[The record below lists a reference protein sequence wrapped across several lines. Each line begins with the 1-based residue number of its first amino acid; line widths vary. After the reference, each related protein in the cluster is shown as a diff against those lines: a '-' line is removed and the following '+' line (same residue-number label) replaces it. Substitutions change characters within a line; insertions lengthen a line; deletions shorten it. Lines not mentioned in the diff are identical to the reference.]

1 MSEKNPTNKMK
12 PRSGLVTDGME
23 RAPARGMLRAVGFK
37 DEDFAKPQIGVASSW
52 NEITPCNL
60 SLDRLAKASK
70 KGVIEA
76 GGFPMQF
83 GTISVSDGISM
94 GHEGMHFSLVSRE
107 VIADSVEA
115 VMQAERLDGMVTFAG
130 CDKSLPGMMMAAA
143 RLDVASV
150 FVYAGSIMPGKVDG
164 RDVTIIDAF
173 EAVGACARGLISQEE
188 VDKIERAICPGEGA
202 CGGMYTA
209 NTMAAVGE
217 AIGLSLPGSASPPSI
232 DRRRDDYAVKSGAAV
247 VELIRLGITTR
258 QILTKKAF
266 ENAITV
272 VMALGGSTN
281 AVLHLLAI
289 AHEAEVDLT
298 LEDFQRVGAKV
309 PLLGDLKPFGK
320 YVMTDV
326 DKVGGIPVILRA
338 LLDAGLL
345 HGDCLTV
352 TGKTMAENLK
362 DIKPPD
368 PDGEIL
374 RAVKNPMSLGG
385 GITILNGSLTPEG
398 AVCKTAGIEVELFEG
413 PAKVFEREQAAMDAL
428 ENGSIVAGDVV
439 VIRYEGPKGGPG
451 MREMLMITGAI
462 KGAGL
467 GKSVLLLTDGRFS
480 GGTTGLCVGHVSPE
494 AVDGG
499 PIAFVKNG
507 DRVRIDV
514 KNRKLDLLVDE
525 KEMAERRKS
534 FKPLSHKY
542 RRGVLAK
549 YSKLVGSAAKGAV
562 FSQIVIT
569 SVVVVIIERAR

>member
-1 MSEKNPTNKMK
+1 MSDKKPTNKMK

-37 DEDFAKPQIGVASSW
+37 DDDFAKAQIGIASSW

-173 EAVGACARGLISQEE
+173 EAVGACARGLISEEE

-209 NTMAAVGE
+209 NTMAAIGE

-232 DRRRDDYAVKSGAAV
+232 DRRRDDYAIKSGAAV
-247 VELIRLGITTR
+247 VELVRKGITTR

-266 ENAITV
+266 ENAITIL
-272 VMALGGSTN
+272 MALGGSTN

-298 LEDFQRVGAKV
+298 LEDFHRVGSKL

-352 TGKTMAENLK
+352 TGKTMSENLK
-362 DIKPPD
+362 DIRPPD

-374 RAVKNPMSLGG
+374 KAVKDPLSLGG
-385 GITILNGSLTPEG
+385 GITILNGSLTPDG
-398 AVCKTAGIEVELFEG
+398 AVCKTAGVGVDLFEG

-467 GKSVLLLTDGRFS
+467 GKSVLLITDGRFS

-514 KNRKLDLLVDE
+514 KKRTLDLLVDE
-525 KEMAERRKS
+525 SEMTERRKS
-534 FKPLSHKY
+534 FKPLTHKY

-562 FSQIVIT
+562 CD
-569 SVVVVIIERAR
+569 

>member
-1 MSEKNPTNKMK
+1 MSEKNPPNKMK

-37 DEDFAKPQIGVASSW
+37 DEDFAKPQIGIASSW

-107 VIADSVEA
+107 VIADSVET

-130 CDKSLPGMMMAAA
+130 CDKSLPAMMMAAA
-143 RLDVASV
+143 RMDVASV
-150 FVYAGSIMPGKVDG
+150 FVYAGSTMPGKVDG

-173 EAVGACARGLISQEE
+173 EAVGACARGLISQDE

-247 VELIRLGITTR
+247 VELIRKGITTR

-289 AHEAEVDLT
+289 AHEAEVELT
-298 LEDFQRVGAKV
+298 LEDFHRVGAKV

-362 DIKPPD
+362 DITPPD

-374 RAVKNPMSLGG
+374 KAVKDPLSLGG
-385 GITILNGSLTPEG
+385 GITILKGSLTPDG
-398 AVCKTAGIEVELFEG
+398 AVCKTAGVGVDVFEG

-499 PIAFVKNG
+499 PIAFVKTG
-507 DRVRIDV
+507 DKIRIDTV
-514 KNRKLDLLVDE
+514 NRTLDLLVDE
-525 KEMAERRKS
+525 SEMNERKKS
-534 FKPLSHKY
+534 FKPLAHKY

-562 FSQIVIT
+562 CD
-569 SVVVVIIERAR
+569 

>member
-1 MSEKNPTNKMK
+1 MSDKKPTNKMK

-37 DEDFAKPQIGVASSW
+37 DEDFAKAQIGIASSW

-150 FVYAGSIMPGKVDG
+150 FVFAGSIMPGKVDG

-173 EAVGACARGLISQEE
+173 EAVGACARGLISEEE

-209 NTMAAVGE
+209 NTMAAIGE

-232 DRRRDDYAVKSGAAV
+232 DRRRDDYAIKSGAAV
-247 VELIRLGITTR
+247 VELIRQGITTR

-266 ENAITV
+266 ENAITIL
-272 VMALGGSTN
+272 MALGGSTN

-298 LEDFQRVGAKV
+298 LEDFHRVGSKL

-374 RAVKNPMSLGG
+374 KAVKNPLSVGG
-385 GITILNGSLTPEG
+385 GITILNGSLTPDG
-398 AVCKTAGIEVELFEG
+398 AVCKTAGVGVDLFEG

-499 PIAFVKNG
+499 PIAFIKNG

-514 KNRKLDLLVDE
+514 KKRTLDLLVDE
-525 KEMAERRKS
+525 SEMTERRKS
-534 FKPLSHKY
+534 FKPLTHKY

-549 YSKLVGSAAKGAV
+549 YSKLVGSASKGAV
-562 FSQIVIT
+562 CD
-569 SVVVVIIERAR
+569 

>member
-1 MSEKNPTNKMK
+1 MSEKNPPNKMK

-37 DEDFAKPQIGVASSW
+37 DEDFAKPQIGIASSW

-107 VIADSVEA
+107 VIADSVET

-130 CDKSLPGMMMAAA
+130 CDKSLPAMMMAAA
-143 RLDVASV
+143 RMDVASV
-150 FVYAGSIMPGKVDG
+150 FVYAGSTMPGKVDG

-173 EAVGACARGLISQEE
+173 EAVGACARGLISQDE

-247 VELIRLGITTR
+247 VELIRKGITTR

-298 LEDFQRVGAKV
+298 LEDFHRVGSKV

-362 DIKPPD
+362 DITPPD

-374 RAVKNPMSLGG
+374 KAVKDPLSLGG
-385 GITILNGSLTPEG
+385 GITILKGSLTPDG
-398 AVCKTAGIEVELFEG
+398 AVCKTAGVGVDVFEG

-480 GGTTGLCVGHVSPE
+480 GGTTGLCVGHV
-494 AVDGG
+494 
-499 PIAFVKNG
+499 
-507 DRVRIDV
+507 
-514 KNRKLDLLVDE
+514 
-525 KEMAERRKS
+525 
-534 FKPLSHKY
+534 
-542 RRGVLAK
+542 
-549 YSKLVGSAAKGAV
+549 
-562 FSQIVIT
+562 
-569 SVVVVIIERAR
+569 

>member
-1 MSEKNPTNKMK
+1 MSEKNPPNKMK

-23 RAPARGMLRAVGFK
+23 RAPARGMLRAVGMK
-37 DEDFAKPQIGVASSW
+37 DEDFAKPQIGIASSW
-52 NEITPCNL
+52 NEVTPCNL

-70 KGVIEA
+70 KGVKDA

-83 GTISVSDGISM
+83 GTISISDGISM

-107 VIADSVEA
+107 VIADSVET

-143 RLDVASV
+143 RIDVASV
-150 FVYAGSIMPGKVDG
+150 FVYAGSTMPGKVDG

-209 NTMAAVGE
+209 NTMAAIGE

-247 VELIRLGITTR
+247 VELIRQGITTR

-272 VMALGGSTN
+272 LMALGGSTN

-289 AHEAEVDLT
+289 AYEAEVDLT
-298 LEDFQRVGAKV
+298 LEDFHRVGSKV

-320 YVMTDV
+320 YVMTDM
-326 DKVGGIPVILRA
+326 DKVGGVPVILRA

-352 TGKTMAENLK
+352 TGKSMAENLK
-362 DIKPPD
+362 DITPPD

-374 RAVKNPMSLGG
+374 KAVSNPLSLGG
-385 GITILNGSLTPEG
+385 GITILGGSLAPDG
-398 AVCKTAGIEVELFEG
+398 AVSKTAGVGVDFFEG
-413 PAKVFEREQAAMDAL
+413 PAKVFEREQSAMDAL
-428 ENGSIVAGDVV
+428 ESGSIVAGDVV

-480 GGTTGLCVGHVSPE
+480 GGSTGLCVGHVAPE

-507 DRVRIDV
+507 DLVRIDV
-514 KNRKLDLLVDE
+514 KKRTLDLLVDE
-525 KEMAERRKS
+525 KDMAERKKN

-542 RRGVLAK
+542 TRGVLAK

-562 FSQIVIT
+562 CD
-569 SVVVVIIERAR
+569 

>member
-1 MSEKNPTNKMK
+1 MK

-37 DEDFAKPQIGVASSW
+37 DEDFAKPQIGIASSW

-173 EAVGACARGLISQEE
+173 EAVGACARGLITEAE

-209 NTMAAVGE
+209 NTMAAIGE

-232 DRRRDDYAVKSGAAV
+232 DRRRDDYAIKSGAAV
-247 VELIRLGITTR
+247 VELIRKGITTR

-266 ENAITV
+266 ENAITIL
-272 VMALGGSTN
+272 MALGGSTN

-298 LEDFQRVGAKV
+298 LEDFERVGSKL

-326 DKVGGIPVILRA
+326 DKVGGIPVVLRA

-374 RAVKNPMSLGG
+374 KAVKNPLSLGG

-398 AVCKTAGIEVELFEG
+398 AVCKTAGIGVDLFEG

-514 KNRKLDLLVDE
+514 KKRTLDLLVDE
-525 KEMAERRKS
+525 KELVERRKN
-534 FKPLSHKY
+534 FTPLSHKY

-562 FSQIVIT
+562 CD
-569 SVVVVIIERAR
+569 

>member
-1 MSEKNPTNKMK
+1 MSDKKPTNKMK

-37 DEDFAKPQIGVASSW
+37 DEDFAKAQIGIASSW

-143 RLDVASV
+143 RLDVACV

-173 EAVGACARGLISQEE
+173 EAVGACARGLISEEE

-209 NTMAAVGE
+209 NTMAAIGE

-232 DRRRDDYAVKSGAAV
+232 DRRRDDYAIKSGAAV
-247 VELIRLGITTR
+247 VELIRKGITTR

-266 ENAITV
+266 ENAITIL
-272 VMALGGSTN
+272 MALGGSTN

-298 LEDFQRVGAKV
+298 LEDFHRVGSKL

-326 DKVGGIPVILRA
+326 DRVGGIPVILRA

-362 DIKPPD
+362 DIRPPD

-374 RAVKNPMSLGG
+374 KAVKDPLSLGG
-385 GITILNGSLTPEG
+385 GITILNGSLTPDG
-398 AVCKTAGIEVELFEG
+398 AVCKTAGVGVDLFEG

-467 GKSVLLLTDGRFS
+467 GKSVLLITDGRFS

-494 AVDGG
+494 AVDSG

-514 KNRKLDLLVDE
+514 KKRTLDLLVDE
-525 KEMAERRKS
+525 SEMSERRKS
-534 FKPLSHKY
+534 FKPLTHKY

-562 FSQIVIT
+562 CD
-569 SVVVVIIERAR
+569 

>member
-1 MSEKNPTNKMK
+1 MTNPMK
-12 PRSGLVTDGME
+12 PRSGVVTDGME
-23 RAPARGMLRAVGFK
+23 RAPQRGMLRAVGMK
-37 DEDFAKPQIGVASSW
+37 DEDWVKPQIGIASSW

-70 KGVIEA
+70 QGVIDA

-107 VIADSVEA
+107 IIADSVET

-150 FVYAGSIMPGKVDG
+150 FVYAGSTLPGQVDG
-164 RDVTIIDAF
+164 KDVTIIDAF
-173 EAVGACARGLISQEE
+173 EAVGACARGLISQEQ

-209 NTMAAVGE
+209 NTMATIGE
-217 AIGLSLPGSASPPSI
+217 AIGLSLPGSAAPPAV
-232 DRRRDDYAVKSGAAV
+232 DRRRDTYAVKSGAAV
-247 VELIRLGITTR
+247 VELIRQGITTR
-258 QILTKKAF
+258 QILTKRAF
-266 ENAITV
+266 ENAITSL
-272 VMALGGSTN
+272 MALGGSTN

-289 AHEAEVDLT
+289 AHEAKVDLT
-298 LEDFQRVGAKV
+298 LADFHRIGSKV
-309 PLLGDLKPFGK
+309 PLLGDLKPFGRF
-320 YVMTDV
+320 VMSDV
-326 DKVGGIPVILRA
+326 DKVGGIPVVLKA
-338 LLDAGLL
+338 LLEAGLL

-352 TGKTMAENLK
+352 TGKTMAENLAE
-362 DIKPPD
+362 INPPD

-374 RAVKNPMSLGG
+374 KATSNPMATTG
-385 GITILNGSLTPEG
+385 GITILGGSLAPDG
-398 AVCKTAGIEVELFEG
+398 AVTKVAGVGVEVFEG
-413 PAKVFEREQAAMDAL
+413 PARVFEREQSAMQAL
-428 ENGSIVAGDVV
+428 EDGTIQAGDVV

-480 GGTTGLCVGHVSPE
+480 GGTTGLCVGHIAPE

-499 PIAFVKNG
+499 PIAFVKDG
-507 DRVRIDV
+507 DRIRIDT
-514 KNRKLDLLVDE
+514 KNRTLDLLVDE
-525 KEMAERRKS
+525 KELEIRRAS
-534 FKPLSHKY
+534 FKPVPHKY
-542 RRGVLAK
+542 TSGVLGK
-549 YSKLVGSAAKGAV
+549 FVKLVGSASKGAV
-562 FSQIVIT
+562 CD
-569 SVVVVIIERAR
+569 

>member
-1 MSEKNPTNKMK
+1 MSEKNPPNKMK

-37 DEDFAKPQIGVASSW
+37 DEDFAKPQIGIASSW

-107 VIADSVEA
+107 VIADSVET

-130 CDKSLPGMMMAAA
+130 CDKSLPAMMMAAA
-143 RLDVASV
+143 RMDVASV
-150 FVYAGSIMPGKVDG
+150 FVYAGSTMPGKVDG

-173 EAVGACARGLISQEE
+173 EAVGACARGLISQDE

-247 VELIRLGITTR
+247 VELIRKGITTR

-362 DIKPPD
+362 DITPPD

-374 RAVKNPMSLGG
+374 KAVKDPLSLGG
-385 GITILNGSLTPEG
+385 GITILKGSLTPEG
-398 AVCKTAGIEVELFEG
+398 AVCKTAGIGVDVFEG

-494 AVDGG
+494 AVDAG
-499 PIAFVKNG
+499 PIAFVKTG
-507 DRVRIDV
+507 DKIRIDV
-514 KNRKLDLLVDE
+514 VNRTLDLLVDE
-525 KEMAERRKS
+525 SEMNERKKS
-534 FKPLSHKY
+534 FKPLAHKY

-562 FSQIVIT
+562 CD
-569 SVVVVIIERAR
+569 